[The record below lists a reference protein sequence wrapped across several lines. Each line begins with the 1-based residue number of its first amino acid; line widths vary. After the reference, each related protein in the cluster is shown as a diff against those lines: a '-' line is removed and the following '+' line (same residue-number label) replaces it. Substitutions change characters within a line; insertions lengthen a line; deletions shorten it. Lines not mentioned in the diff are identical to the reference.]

1 MRDETSGIL
10 EVRVWLIDGNDRVV
24 IGERFRKADGRIAVI
39 WHVDPKSVSGVVW
52 FEDIS
57 NQDDPSA
64 F

>member
-24 IGERFRKADGRIAVI
+24 IGERFRKADGSIAVI
-39 WHVDPKSVSGVVW
+39 WHVDPKSISGVVW
-52 FEDIS
+52 FEDMG

-64 F
+64 S